1 MAMNY
6 ESHNTLEFF
15 ISKYKWVFIIAFIV
29 LIIIGISVLFITQQS
44 NTKSIEATIAFEALE
59 EDYENFTQDYSL
71 YEDHSD
77 TIDAEKMDA
86 LVQSYKEITQKYPRE
101 TVAQKS
107 FLNIGTIYAIDKKN
121 EAALQYFSLAVQNG
135 SIAYRTY
142 LTPRALFNV
151 AAMQE
156 NADSPMEAIAT
167 YQRIINEYPND
178 LIAPHAMFNI
188 ARINEQINETSIEA
202 IGYYQLIV
210 ENEDWKDSKWV
221 SIAKSRLAL
230 LQKLV
235 DEDTDEATHETN
247 EAIDEA
253 INEDNTD
260 EATNE
265 NIDKNSIDENQ

>member
-77 TIDAEKMDA
+77 TIDTEKMDT
-86 LVQSYKEITQKYPRE
+86 LIQSYKEITQKYPRE

-121 EAALQYFSLAVQNG
+121 EEALQYFSLAVQNG

-156 NADSPMEAIAT
+156 NADAPMEAIAT
-167 YQRIINEYPND
+167 YQRIINEYPTD

-202 IGYYQLIV
+202 IGYYQLII
-210 ENEDWKDSKWV
+210 ENEDWKDSEWV

-235 DEDTDEATHETN
+235 DEDTDETIDDAKN
-247 EAIDEA
+247 EES
-253 INEDNTD
+253 TD
-260 EATNE
+260 EATDETMDEDSTNE
-265 NIDKNSIDENQ
+265 NQ